1 MQLSELNQVLSH
13 GAISDITEGA
23 RAYIRQDPRFSGDTF
38 LKKAEAWAYQ
48 AYFLSTKNEVI
59 DAQGRFSI
67 APIDGLVMG
76 YLESTV
82 APSNR
87 LPTGH
92 LYEPSMRKTIA
103 VMDALRDTPLGD
115 DANAVLQVLR
125 RDLGV
130 RDYLLERRLEHFYS

>member
-1 MQLSELNQVLSH
+1 MQHSELNQVLSY
-13 GAISDITEGA
+13 GAVSDISEEA
-23 RAYIRQDPRFSGDTF
+23 RAHILEDPRFASDTF

-48 AYFLSTKNEVI
+48 AYFLSTKNEVV
-59 DAQGRFSI
+59 DTQGRFSI
-67 APIDGLVMG
+67 APMDGLVMA
-76 YLESTV
+76 YLESSV

-103 VMDALRDTPLGD
+103 VMQAFSDSSLGQDAID
-115 DANAVLQVLR
+115 VLQVLH

>member
-13 GAISDITEGA
+13 GAVSDIPEAA
-23 RAYIRQDPRFSGDTF
+23 RAYIREDPRFAGDTF

-48 AYFLSTKNEVI
+48 AYFLSTKNEVV

-67 APIDGLVMG
+67 APMDGLVMD
-76 YLESTV
+76 YLESSV

-103 VMDALRDTPLGD
+103 VMETLRDSSLGQ
-115 DANAVLQVLR
+115 DATAVLQVLN